1 MAFFCSMGDR
11 VSASVLSA
19 RSRTSLLNM
28 SSSLASA
35 ASSSA
40 AAAASSAASVLPDG
54 GSVAI
59 PSV

>member
-1 MAFFCSMGDR
+1 MAFFCSMGDS
-11 VSASVLSA
+11 VSESVRNA
-19 RSRTSLLNM
+19 RSRASLLNM

-35 ASSSA
+35 VASSA
-40 AAAASSAASVLPDG
+40 AAAASSAARVLPGG